1 MRITTSGNV
10 GIGTNNP
17 FNIGLS
23 PLSKFHVYTHENFNY
38 SARIENGGG
47 SGKGL
52 LIRASAGSAN
62 PPLLHVQD
70 NLLNDRLV
78 VLGMGNVG
86 IGTAQPLDKLHL
98 TGGGV
103 RIDGS
108 YGIGFNSCPP
118 SDTTLNEGARIYWKE
133 IPSFGTNKDYFVF
146 EKTDANGPDPDGGFL
161 FVNTGN
167 DYVKSYS
174 MMINGNGN
182 VGIGTITPART
193 LHVNAVMRLEPIP
206 AAPSLPAKG
215 DMYFDSTLNKLR
227 VYDGSVWQNCW

>member
-1 MRITTSGNV
+1 MNSGEIIMSRLGAPVLTVVNQTNFSSGDYYSIKFTRGDGSGSMSGISTRGDGMNGIASMGLNVGSGNNPHLNILSNGNV
-10 GIGTNNP
+10 GIGT
-17 FNIGLS
+17 
-23 PLSKFHVYTHENFNY
+23 T
-38 SARIENGGG
+38 
-47 SGKGL
+47 
-52 LIRASAGSAN
+52 
-62 PPLLHVQD
+62 
-70 NLLNDRLV
+70 
-78 VLGMGNVG
+78 
-86 IGTAQPLDKLHL
+86 QPLDKLHL

-118 SDTTLNEGARIYWKE
+118 SDTILNEGARIYWKE
-133 IPSFGTNKDYFVF
+133 IPAFGPTKDYFVF

-206 AAPSLPAKG
+206 AAPTLPAKG